1 MKLLRYMSLHRFA
14 RRQNKIMRPKRETIS
29 WWVAIF
35 SIGVLMLVIGYAADT
50 RLFMPGPMTTAHSTL
65 EQCSD
70 CHSNVPNGKFG
81 WLHTIVATASPRKD
95 SSSCLKCHKMGVAA
109 LNPHSLELAK
119 LDGYVRRLDSSPVKK
134 LLPIKSRIRNAVF
147 PVESTFQEGVFCAT
161 CHKEHQGED
170 FELKEMAD
178 AQCHTCHRVQ
188 FNNFHSDHPKFDNYP
203 FRRRTRINFDHSGHF
218 KKHFPEWRAKKTN
231 SAAAPS
237 SCTDCHAVNP
247 GTGHMKVKPFAQIC
261 SSCHLDQIIG
271 TERAT
276 GPKGIALLTLPG
288 LDVDTL
294 KQKNVQIGTWP
305 EEAEGELSPL
315 MKLLIGRDEERR
327 KILEAIHELDLL
339 DLTEATPVQIA
350 QVEKLAWEVKRLLH
364 ALATSAPAEILKPL
378 MHATR
383 NRIDQRLIAQLIAR
397 LPRDVL
403 FGAQR
408 EWLPGLADEIGR
420 RSDKKLTS
428 SLVSTPN
435 SNSAKPGNSASN
447 KATNSDQ
454 KLDTSSKKQAAKKDP
469 VERAASKKAKS
480 WRIDPFGHLIKGN
493 RSPEDS
499 PDEQASDDAERQ
511 TEKIGSDTET
521 FVDRK
526 AGDEKEREPAL
537 QEVDAESW
545 AELGGWYRKDHSI
558 LYRPAGHADRFLRAW
573 LDFTAELFSEADGNL
588 AASAFKELTGK
599 DAQGQCTKCHSVEAA
614 RDNKRIMKWMPS
626 SYATRESPF
635 TSFSHEPHLGLVKDK
650 GCLTCHDMSGAKGY
664 LETYK
669 GHDPYNFVS
678 NFKPVKKEI
687 CASCHGQ
694 RKARQDCLLCH
705 KYHVNE
711 ITTPITKTKIPE
723 K

>member
-1 MKLLRYMSLHRFA
+1 MKLLRYMDLRRFA
-14 RRQNKIMRPKRETIS
+14 RRQEKIIRPKRETIS
-29 WWVAIF
+29 WWVAMF
-35 SIGVLMLVIGYAADT
+35 SIGVLMLVIGYSADT

-65 EQCSD
+65 DQCSD
-70 CHSNVPNGKFG
+70 CHSNVPKGQFG

-119 LDGYVRRLDSSPVKK
+119 LDGYVRRLDSSPVAKI
-134 LLPIKSRIRNAVF
+134 LPIKSRIRNAVF
-147 PVESTFQEGVFCAT
+147 PFESTFQEGVFCAT

-170 FELKEMAD
+170 FELKKMAD

-188 FNNFHSDHPKFDNYP
+188 FSSFHGDHPKFEGYP

-231 SAAAPS
+231 SAVAPR
-237 SCTDCHAVNP
+237 SCTDCHTVSP

-261 SSCHLDQIIG
+261 SSCHLDQIVG

-327 KILEAIHELDLL
+327 KTLEVTDELDLL
-339 DLTEATPVQIA
+339 DLTEATPDQIA

-364 ALATSAPAEILKPL
+364 GLATSAPAEILKPL
-378 MHATR
+378 THTTR
-383 NRIDQRLIAQLIAR
+383 NRLDQQLIAKLIAS

-403 FGAQR
+403 VGAQR
-408 EWLPGLADEIGR
+408 EWLPDLADEIGR
-420 RSDKKLTS
+420 RSDKKPTS
-428 SLVSTPN
+428 LLVSTPN
-435 SNSAKPGNSASN
+435 SNSSKTGNSVSA

-454 KLDTSSKKQAAKKDP
+454 KQDAPSKEQTVKKDP
-469 VERAASKKAKS
+469 VDSVTPGKGKS
-480 WRIDPFGHLIKGN
+480 WRIDPFGRLVKGN
-493 RSPEDS
+493 RTPEDS
-499 PDEQASDDAERQ
+499 PEDHAPVEAESH
-511 TEKIGSDTET
+511 TAENVPDTET
-521 FVDRK
+521 PDDKNTDNENRQ
-526 AGDEKEREPAL
+526 EPDL
-537 QEVDAESW
+537 QEIDAESW
-545 AELGGWYRKDHSI
+545 AELGGWYRKDYSI

-614 RDNKRIMKWMPS
+614 RDNRRIMKWMPS

-635 TSFSHEPHLGLVKDK
+635 TSFSHEPHLGLVKEK
-650 GCLTCHDMSGAKGY
+650 GCLTCHDMSGTKGY
-664 LETYK
+664 LDTYK
-669 GHDPYNFVS
+669 GHDPYKFVS
-678 NFKPVKKEI
+678 NFKPVTKEI

-694 RKARQDCLLCH
+694 KKARQDCLLCH

-711 ITTPITKTKIPE
+711 ITTPITATKIPE